1 MDFNSFVPVIG
12 LFATLAL
19 FVWHQ
24 QHNFNRL
31 WDELRSMRKDTEG
44 SLRELRQE
52 FREAHREAKESTEN
66 ALREMR
72 HDNRELRQENREA
85 HREARVDRAK
95 LWNAIVSLGQRLARI
110 EGKLDIVDT
119 TEAEPGT
126 QIDPLY

>member
-1 MDFNSFVPVIG
+1 M
-12 LFATLAL
+12 
-19 FVWHQ
+19 
-24 QHNFNRL
+24 
-31 WDELRSMRKDTEG
+31 
-44 SLRELRQE
+44 RELRQE
-52 FREAHREAKESTEN
+52 FREAHREAKESTEG
-66 ALREMR
+66 AL
-72 HDNRELRQENREA
+72 RELRQENREA